1 MERGAH
7 EIFGVNLDGRRAGP
21 SQARPNPLGGSIADF
36 GERGVHM
43 SEVKSTISQTPLLQ
57 VRGLSAGYGE
67 MLALRD
73 VSLEVYPAEIVALV
87 GSNGAGKTTLL
98 RALSRVLGS
107 TGSIMMKGQELSG
120 LTSDQVFALGL
131 VQVPEGRQLF
141 DRMTVQD
148 NLMMGAYLRDDKA
161 AVARDLERMY
171 GLFPR
176 MAERRR
182 QLAGSMSGGEQQ
194 MCAMARALMAAPVLM
209 MVDEMSLGLAPIVAE
224 QLMDV
229 LASIRSEGVTVL
241 LVEQDIHLA
250 LSGADRGYVM
260 ETGQIVHTG
269 AAKALIDDPEVQRAY
284 LGL

>member
-1 MERGAH
+1 MSAVSAERK
-7 EIFGVNLDGRRAGP
+7 E
-21 SQARPNPLGGSIADF
+21 
-36 GERGVHM
+36 
-43 SEVKSTISQTPLLQ
+43 PLLQ
-57 VRGLSAGYGE
+57 VSGLSAGYGG
-67 MLALRD
+67 MPVLHD
-73 VSLEVYPAEIVALV
+73 VAIEIFPAEIVALV

-98 RALSRVLGS
+98 RALSRVLAGN
-107 TGSIMMKGQELSG
+107 GKIVLDRKDLMP
-120 LTSDQVFALGL
+120 LTPDQAFQTGL

-148 NLMMGAYLRDDKA
+148 NLLMGAFRRNDKA
-161 AVARDLERMY
+161 AVARDLEKMY
-171 GLFPR
+171 ALFPR

-194 MCAMARALMAAPVLM
+194 MCAMARGLMAAPLLLM
-209 MVDEMSLGLAPIVAE
+209 IDEMSLGLAPIIAE

-229 LASIRSEGVTVL
+229 LAEIRKEGVTVL

-260 ETGQIVHTG
+260 ETGRIVHSG
-269 AAKALIDDPEVQRAY
+269 LAKDLIDDPEVQRAY